1 MFKSVLEE
9 EFLNRKN
16 QLINHIGIYELDW
29 IIDDNQLDCEGI
41 IVSFEDKQY
50 LIKSF
55 VRGNDDFEFLYYEFT
70 KEYKDIDVVVNS
82 AGFGKMGYINEIDVA
97 DDIDMINTNITALH
111 LITKHFSMVMDK
123 GNIINVS
130 SIAGVTPTPYM
141 SQYGATKAYVYS
153 PTRSLYIS
161 SLPIARSL
169 VSSRKAILSNRSI
182 DIATSTAIAPY

>member
-70 KEYKDIDVVVNS
+70 KEYKC
-82 AGFGKMGYINEIDVA
+82 
-97 DDIDMINTNITALH
+97 
-111 LITKHFSMVMDK
+111 
-123 GNIINVS
+123 
-130 SIAGVTPTPYM
+130 
-141 SQYGATKAYVYS
+141 
-153 PTRSLYIS
+153 
-161 SLPIARSL
+161 
-169 VSSRKAILSNRSI
+169 RKILSSHKEPICFIRKEDDEESFRTLRFQIGVRQILATANEGFLSVGI
-182 DIATSTAIAPY
+182 SHWDINDNWLEFENNNLLNDY